1 LDFALSHLAYKVFGT
16 EEPEGVMTEH
26 SDKRFGTV
34 ALEKGFINKAQL
46 LEALKAQ
53 IEEELDQGKHRR
65 IGAILHS
72 LGYLPEAH
80 AMEVLRAIRRA

>member
-1 LDFALSHLAYKVFGT
+1 
-16 EEPEGVMTEH
+16 MTEH

-72 LGYLPEAH
+72 LGYLPEEH
-80 AMEVLRAIRRA
+80 AMEILRAIRRA